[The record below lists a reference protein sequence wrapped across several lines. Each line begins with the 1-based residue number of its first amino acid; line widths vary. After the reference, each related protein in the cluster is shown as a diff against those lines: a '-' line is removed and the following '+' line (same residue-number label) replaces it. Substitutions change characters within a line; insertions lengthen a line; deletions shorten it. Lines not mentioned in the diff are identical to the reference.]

1 MRGLLQEVAQIWEA
15 YVDSEGGRKRGDVFR
30 DAISTIESFHGYPL
44 AGKTIGRKQLLR
56 GYGNA
61 IVPQLAAE
69 FIRAVMD
76 VLEIQQGE
84 K

>member
-1 MRGLLQEVAQIWEA
+1 MRILLQEVAQIWEA
-15 YVDSEGGRKRGDVFR
+15 YVDSEGSRKRGDVLR
-30 DAISTIESFHGYPL
+30 NGISTIESFHGYPL

-61 IVPQLAAE
+61 IVPQLASE

-76 VLEIQQGE
+76 VLGVKQTN
-84 K
+84 